1 MFEGLNTD
9 SKYINYDTILAESD
23 TNDIIGSLSN
33 KSAGDIG
40 QELSA
45 IIKDGGYNTTAAA
58 DTEFRTL
65 GQGDRP
71 SFVRASIIAIK
82 SRNTTT
88 NDINKDTSI
97 FYSTESK
104 SGSAFKTSVYITKDK
119 TPTGGAKNKIKK
131 RKVKKNKI
139 KKNKTKKNKKNKKI
153 KLKKSKKYI
162 NKLSK
167 NKKTTIKKRKKQN
180 KVKRKSIKK

>member
-1 MFEGLNTD
+1 MFEGLND
-9 SKYINYDTILAESD
+9 DPKNINYHTILAESD
-23 TNDIIGSLSN
+23 INDIIGNLSN

-45 IIKDGGYNTTAAA
+45 IIKDGGYNTTAAE
-58 DTEFRTL
+58 TKFRTL
-65 GQGDRP
+65 VQGDRV
-71 SFVRASIIAIK
+71 SYARSSIVAIK
-82 SRNTTT
+82 SRNRAN

-104 SGSAFKTSVYITKDK
+104 TGEAFKTSVYITKDK
-119 TPTGGAKNKIKK
+119 TSTGGAKNKIKK

-139 KKNKTKKNKKNKKI
+139 KKNKTKKNKKHKKI
-153 KLKKSKKYI
+153 KPKKSKKYI